1 MRPVEL
7 AVLRNGFGVLMFMTQ
22 ISSQTPQPP
31 ISVYFLVGRPNHV
44 PPIFLQ
50 KSELPFR
57 FLLSSLLVLLKW
69 STIHA
74 HSPNNSANRLLKS
87 LSSNYSLANWQR
99 PSPKTKYTDRCSKPF
114 STGIFLSLAE
124 SCFCNNWAIPPH
136 DLKKQCFHEV
146 PSKSC
151 CMHTSHKPPPYP
163 WLLTTASIH
172 PSINHMHPSIFP
184 PEKNTTYI
192 IAV

>member
-7 AVLRNGFGVLMFMTQ
+7 AVLRNGFGVLMFTTE
-22 ISSQTPQPP
+22 ISTQTPQPP

-44 PPIFLQ
+44 LTIFLQ
-50 KSELPFR
+50 RSDLPFR
-57 FLLSSLLVLLKW
+57 FLLSNPLVLLKW

-99 PSPKTKYTDRCSKPF
+99 PSPKTKYNNRCSKPF

-124 SCFCNNWAIPPH
+124 SCFCKNWAIPPD
-136 DLKKQCFHEV
+136 DLKK
-146 PSKSC
+146 SKSTMKFHRNLSVC
-151 CMHTSHKPPPYP
+151 TPVTNLHHTHD
-163 WLLTTASIH
+163 L
-172 PSINHMHPSIFP
+172 
-184 PEKNTTYI
+184 
-192 IAV
+192 